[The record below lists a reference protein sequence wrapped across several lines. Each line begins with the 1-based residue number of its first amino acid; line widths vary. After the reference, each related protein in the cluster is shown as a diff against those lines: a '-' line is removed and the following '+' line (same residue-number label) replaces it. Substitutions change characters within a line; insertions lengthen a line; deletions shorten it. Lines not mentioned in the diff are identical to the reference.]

1 VIPVPG
7 KTLRFVFAVHNHQP
21 VGNFWSVFEEAY
33 TRSYRPFLDVLERY
47 PTVKF
52 TAHWT
57 GPLLEWLVD
66 QHPEYVERLRVCAGR
81 GQLEVLGGG
90 YYEPILAVIPEA
102 DRVGQIRKL
111 SSLVESLFGVSP
123 RGMWLAERVWEQS
136 LVRSIA
142 AAEMEFVCVD
152 DTHFLQAGVPAEA
165 VRGYYMTEDGG
176 VPLRVFPID
185 KKLRYS
191 VPFRDLDETMSHF
204 IRQAESG
211 AVHTIVHA
219 DDGEKF
225 GVWPRTYEHVFEK
238 GWLDQFCR
246 RLVESGAW
254 LQTAHLGEVIDAEPP
269 TGTVALPDAS
279 YVEMMKWA
287 LPAEAQVRLDLFET
301 RLKEAELHT
310 ENAHFVRG
318 ASWRNFLARYPEAN
332 HLHKK
337 MLRVAKRCHAATP
350 RVSEKVLEHLWAAQC
365 NDVYWHGSFG
375 GLYLPYLRFSAYRHL
390 LQAESALDARAASRT
405 ARLEQTDADSDGHE
419 EILYESRV
427 QDLWLA
433 PSTGGTLYE
442 LDFKPAAVNLLDCLS
457 RREERYHRQLREREP
472 GDRLELK
479 EEDLG
484 SYLAVDWYRHGSFVD
499 HLLGPGTTLEGISRC
514 VYPELGDFV
523 NQPYAAEVRK
533 RRGAVE
539 VSLRREGALWR
550 DGSKHRISIAKTFTL
565 RDGKAGFDVEY
576 LLRNLEDAPAEIW
589 FAVELVI
596 GGMAGNA
603 PDRYYTIDGKPPD
616 DPRLSSAGETPDV
629 SGVSATDEWLG
640 IRTGFQ
646 FGTHATLWRFPLETV
661 SRSEGG
667 LERLYQASVLMP
679 HWRFTLPGAQGE
691 VALRLSQTI
700 ESLSA

>member
-1 VIPVPG
+1 
-7 KTLRFVFAVHNHQP
+7 
-21 VGNFWSVFEEAY
+21 
-33 TRSYRPFLDVLERY
+33 
-47 PTVKF
+47 
-52 TAHWT
+52 
-57 GPLLEWLVD
+57 
-66 QHPEYVERLRVCAGR
+66 
-81 GQLEVLGGG
+81 
-90 YYEPILAVIPEA
+90 
-102 DRVGQIRKL
+102 
-111 SSLVESLFGVSP
+111 
-123 RGMWLAERVWEQS
+123 
-136 LVRSIA
+136 
-142 AAEMEFVCVD
+142 
-152 DTHFLQAGVPAEA
+152 
-165 VRGYYMTEDGG
+165 
-176 VPLRVFPID
+176 
-185 KKLRYS
+185 
-191 VPFRDLDETMSHF
+191 
-204 IRQAESG
+204 
-211 AVHTIVHA
+211 
-219 DDGEKF
+219 
-225 GVWPRTYEHVFEK
+225 
-238 GWLDQFCR
+238 
-246 RLVESGAW
+246 
-254 LQTAHLGEVIDAEPP
+254 
-269 TGTVALPDAS
+269 
-279 YVEMMKWA
+279 
-287 LPAEAQVRLDLFET
+287 
-301 RLKEAELHT
+301 
-310 ENAHFVRG
+310 
-318 ASWRNFLARYPEAN
+318 
-332 HLHKK
+332 
-337 MLRVAKRCHAATP
+337 
-350 RVSEKVLEHLWAAQC
+350 
-365 NDVYWHGSFG
+365 
-375 GLYLPYLRFSAYRHL
+375 
-390 LQAESALDARAASRT
+390 
-405 ARLEQTDADSDGHE
+405 
-419 EILYESRV
+419 
-427 QDLWLA
+427 
-433 PSTGGTLYE
+433 
-442 LDFKPAAVNLLDCLS
+442 VNLLDCLS